1 MFEVASNY
9 VKKLNK
15 QATFVDEKR
24 HKEHG
29 KSHYFLLA
37 YDELIQ
43 RPKIRDFP
51 GKRKQP
57 VVACLMPDHWT
68 ENELGKIMITI
79 GQQMCIDSGQK
90 DFCCSTEREPLYK
103 YLFGNESSTQSR
115 KKKKDD

>member
-1 MFEVASNY
+1 MFEVAANY

-37 YDELIQ
+37 YDGLIQ
-43 RPKIRDFP
+43 RPKIRNYP

-68 ENELGKIMITI
+68 ENELGKILITI
-79 GQQMCIDSGQK
+79 GRQMFLGSDDK
-90 DFCCSTEREPLYK
+90 DFCCSTETKTLYE
-103 YLFGNESSTQSR
+103 YLFGNETPTQSR